1 MKNLRYRSVKTG
13 ACIMAAAVSL
23 AAAAEAAATALQR
36 PAGGPD
42 LKAEQR
48 KREVRET
55 MLRNSELGA
64 AIEKGDQK
72 RIEAAVEQVKQDFKQ
87 IQIVR
92 NEIARNILANKPAD
106 YKLISGEASEINK
119 RAERLKTYLI
129 PPAAEG
135 KDKAPKSQIEFDG
148 DQMKDA
154 LVRLCNLIDSFTE
167 NPVLKTIGRV
177 DVEESARAGVD
188 LLDIIELSSNI
199 KRSAERLKKTSK

>member
-1 MKNLRYRSVKTG
+1 MENLRFQSVKIR
-13 ACIMAAAVSL
+13 ACIIAAAVSL
-23 AAAAEAAATALQR
+23 AAAAAGAAPQR

-48 KREVRET
+48 KREMRET

-72 RIEAAVEQVKQDFKQ
+72 RIEAAVEQVKQDFRQ
-87 IQIVR
+87 IQIIR
-92 NEIARNILANKPAD
+92 NEIARNILANRPPD
-106 YKLISGEASEINK
+106 FKLISGEAGEINK
-119 RAERLKTYLI
+119 RAARLKKYLI
-129 PPAAEG
+129 PPAADVE
-135 KDKAPKSQIEFDG
+135 KPQKSQIEFDP

-177 DVEESARAGVD
+177 DVEQSARAGGD

-199 KRSAERLKKTSK
+199 KKSAERLKKSSK

>member
-1 MKNLRYRSVKTG
+1 
-13 ACIMAAAVSL
+13 MAAAVSL
-23 AAAAEAAATALQR
+23 AAVGAGAAPALQR

-72 RIEAAVEQVKQDFKQ
+72 RIEAAVEQVKQDFRQ

-92 NEIARNILANKPAD
+92 KEIARNILANKPAD

>member
-1 MKNLRYRSVKTG
+1 MKNLRYQSVKTR
-13 ACIMAAAVSL
+13 ACILAAAVSL
-23 AAAAEAAATALQR
+23 AAASAAAATPLQR